1 MILIAGT
8 MNVDPAKVD
17 DFMTEACELMRATH
31 QEPGNLA
38 YSFSR
43 DPLEDGL
50 IHIFEKWE
58 SEEALTEHMGLPHFT
73 GFGAK
78 IGDLGVTGASVKKY
92 TGATEGDL
100 F

>member
-38 YSFSR
+38 YAFSR

-78 IGDLGVTGASVKKY
+78 IGDLGVTGANVKKY
-92 TGATEGDL
+92 TGATEGEL

>member
-8 MNVDPAKVD
+8 MNVKTESIDAFMEAAK
-17 DFMTEACELMRATH
+17 ELMRATH
-31 QEPGNLA
+31 KEEGNIA

-43 DPLEDGL
+43 DPLDDTL
-50 IHIFEKWE
+50 VHIFEKWA
-58 SEEALTEHMGLPHFT
+58 SEEALGAHMAAEHMAAF
-73 GFGAK
+73 
-78 IGDLGVTGASVKKY
+78 IGQLGELGITDTAIKKY